1 MNKKVALSIL
11 SATVVASMASS
22 AFAAPKS
29 GVYLGGDVDR
39 YYELRDL
46 FNLTDAGKTKFAADM
61 GVTSFDKLI
70 YVDFDGKGASL
81 REIMNGEF
89 SKVKRDLKKS
99 DFEGVYTKANL
110 DGSNGATY
118 DPRNDAIDGA
128 VGELKVESVTALNA
142 KEIVVD
148 FDDELDTVTA
158 EDKSNYEL
166 KISNSPVT
174 AFNVTVDSTDKTKA
188 VITLDGIIKTG
199 DYVSLTVKKTVLNK
213 NLSGLEQDDTKAFSF
228 VDTTAPAIKGV
239 QVKGN
244 DVVVSFDEYVSAIG
258 LITIDNKNVDIPTL
272 TPLKKEITLPNAAKG
287 LVAGQHTIALANV
300 KDIQEAANTASY
312 LTKTFDVTVDAAAPT
327 VTKVEAAGEYRFKV
341 VFDKEVSVPNAVSVK
356 KNGYAL
362 ISKLTPVDGEG
373 TDDEYYVTVEDNGQ
387 VKVYGDTETTT
398 NLTVTVNGFKA
409 LNNNMFGNEF
419 TSTVTLSKDGAAPTI
434 VNRFSK
440 VVNKSTTGN
449 NEVFQVQF
457 SEELSTTVDASK
469 IVLKD
474 KDGVKKEIN
483 SAGVAVVKDSNGK
496 NTIVEVDADS
506 VEKDGVIDAGTY
518 TIDFGA
524 GAVKDLG
531 QNPNVAASV
540 SIVKSGSAQGEIDL
554 ASAISVD
561 KNVITI
567 NFGKDMVPA
576 AAIASNYKLNGEA
589 IKANAIY
596 FNGNKTTVK
605 IELQDE
611 TIASKGG
618 ALLTIADSVVAV
630 DGSKLSAAS
639 KNIVVDGFTDNVDPT
654 LVSAKKESSK
664 ALVLTF
670 SENVE
675 VGTTADY
682 IDDFVVKVNG
692 TIVTPEAIAGGT
704 DKKTVTLTLPDY
716 NTAQT
721 VTVATYKSDLN
732 TKDEAGNTLKVNTT
746 PITAN

>member
-1 MNKKVALSIL
+1 MNKKVALSLL
-11 SATVVASMASS
+11 SATVIASMASS

-46 FNLTDAGKTKFAADM
+46 FKLTDAGNKKFAADM
-61 GVTSFDKLI
+61 AATKFENLI

-81 REIMNGEF
+81 KEIMNGDF
-89 SKVKRDLKKS
+89 NKVKRDLKKS
-99 DFEGVYTKANL
+99 DFEGVYTKSNL

-118 DPRNDAIDGA
+118 DPRNDAIDGV

-166 KISNSPVT
+166 KISNLTVT

-188 VITLDGIIKTG
+188 VIKLDGKIKTG

-228 VDTTAPAIKGV
+228 VDTTAPAIKDV

-287 LVAGQHTIALANV
+287 LVAGQHTLALANV

-312 LTKTFDVTVDAAAPT
+312 LTKTFDVTVDTVAPT
-327 VTKVEAAGEYRFKV
+327 VSKVEAAGEYKFKV
-341 VFDKEVSVPNAVSVK
+341 VFDKEVTKPTIAVK

-362 ISKLTPVDGEG
+362 NSTVAPVDGLGE
-373 TDDEYYVTVEDNGQ
+373 DDEYYVTVSNNGQ
-387 VKVYGDTETTT
+387 ITVYGENETTT
-398 NLTVTVNGFKA
+398 NLSVTVGGYKA
-409 LNNNMFGNEF
+409 VSNDMFGNEF
-419 TSTVTLSKDGAAPTI
+419 TNTVTLSKDGAAPTI

-440 VVNKSTTGN
+440 VVDKDPSSAV
-449 NEVFQVQF
+449 NEVFHVQF
-457 SEELSTTVDASK
+457 SEELLDTVEASK

-474 KDGVKKEIN
+474 KDGVKKGITGATVVPDANGKKTILEVASTAVQTDGEIN
-483 SAGVAVVKDSNGK
+483 G
-496 NTIVEVDADS
+496 
-506 VEKDGVIDAGTY
+506 GTY
-518 TIDFGA
+518 TIDVGA

-531 QNPNVAASV
+531 NNANAAASV
-540 SIVKSGSAQGEIDL
+540 SITKSGAPQGEIDL
-554 ASAISVD
+554 AGKIGVSGN
-561 KNVITI
+561 NVITI
-567 NFGKDMVPA
+567 SYGVDMTQA
-576 AAIASNYKLNGEA
+576 AVSASNYKLNGQP
-589 IKANAIY
+589 IKEEAIY
-596 FNGNKTTVK
+596 FNGDKKTVV

-611 TIASKGG
+611 TIASSGD
-618 ALLTIADSVVAV
+618 ALLTIADSVVAE
-630 DGSKLSAAS
+630 DGSKLKTES
-639 KNIVVDGFTDNVDPT
+639 KNIVVNNFKDNVDPV
-654 LVSAKKESSK
+654 LVSAKKESSNS
-664 ALVLTF
+664 LVLTF
-670 SENVE
+670 SEDV
-675 VGTTADY
+675 VVADDAAHL
-682 IDDFVVKVNG
+682 DDFVVKVNG
-692 TIVTPEAIAGGT
+692 TVVGATYIGSVDGDA
-704 DKKTVTLTLPDY
+704 KKVTLTLPQY
-716 NTAQT
+716 NTSQT

-732 TKDEAGNTLKVNTT
+732 TKDIQGNTLKVNTT

>member
-61 GVTSFDKLI
+61 KVTSFDKLI

-89 SKVKRDLKKS
+89 SKVKRDLKET
-99 DFEGVYTKANL
+99 DFEGVYTKSNL

-118 DPRNDAIDGA
+118 DPRKDAVPGPA
-128 VGELKVESVTALNA
+128 GELKVDAVDALNA

-166 KISNSPVT
+166 KISNTPVT
-174 AFNVTVDSTDKTKA
+174 AFNVKVDSTDKTKA
-188 VITLDGIIKTG
+188 VITLDGKIKTG

-213 NLSGLEQDDTKAFSF
+213 NLSGLEKDDTKAFSF

-258 LITIDNKNVDIPTL
+258 LITVDNKNVGIPSL
-272 TPLKKEITLPNAAKG
+272 TVPAKEITLTDAAKG

-362 ISKLTPVDGEG
+362 ISTITPVDADG
-373 TDDEYYVTVEDNGQ
+373 TDDEYYVTVADNGQ

-554 ASAISVD
+554 TSAISVD

-576 AAIASNYKLNGEA
+576 AAVASNYKLNGEA

-611 TIASKGG
+611 TIASNGG
-618 ALLTIADSVVAV
+618 ALLSIADSVVAA
-630 DGSKLSAAS
+630 DGSKLNAAS
-639 KNIVVDGFTDNVDPT
+639 KDIVVNGFTDNVDPT
-654 LVSAKKESSK
+654 LVSAKKESSTS
-664 ALVLTF
+664 LVLTF
-670 SENVE
+670 SEDVVVAND
-675 VGTTADY
+675 AAHL
-682 IDDFVVKVNG
+682 DDFVVKVNG
-692 TIVTPEAIAGGT
+692 TVVAPFAIAGGT
-704 DKKTVTLTLPDY
+704 DKKVTLTLPEY
-716 NTAQT
+716 NTTQT

-732 TKDEAGNTLKVNTT
+732 TKDGQGNTLKVNTT